1 MTFCKTLVVSLKSS
15 KELTM
20 TITVEFNGTIAS
32 IILAGGIDYAAQD
45 EFKNA
50 NQQALAAEGVEE
62 VHINFAE
69 ATFLDSSGIR
79 ALLIL
84 KKEADTQGKSLVLK
98 NCNNNLLEIFEIGG
112 FNNIFTFR

>member
-1 MTFCKTLVVSLKSS
+1 
-15 KELTM
+15 M

-32 IILAGGIDYAAQD
+32 IILAGGIDYATQD

-50 NQQALAAEGVEE
+50 NKQALSAEGVTE
-62 VHINFAE
+62 VHVNFAE

-84 KKEADTQGKSLVLK
+84 KKEADAQGKSLILK
-98 NCNNNLLEIFEIGG
+98 NCNDYLLEIFEIGG
-112 FNNIFTFR
+112 FNKVFTFR